1 MISLR
6 DVSKRYS
13 GEGPAP
19 GSDLAVDGISFEV
32 DAGETLVLVG
42 ASGCG
47 KTTTL
52 KMINRLVEPSSG
64 EIRIDGEPIADA
76 DPVALRRRI
85 GYVFQGIGLFP
96 HWSVA
101 DNVAAIPRLLGWPEA
116 RVRDRVDELLGRV
129 GLPGEDFRDRRPA
142 ELSGGQRQRVG
153 VARALAA
160 ESKVLLMDEPFGAV
174 DPVTRDGLQQ
184 ELISMRGELGLTIVL
199 VTHDVTEA
207 LLLADRV
214 AVMEQGRILQ
224 IGRPSELF
232 ASPADAVVERL
243 LAMPR
248 RQSER
253 VQAIVHVGDPRDA
266 SGRRD
271 ARAPGVP
278 HDARS
283 ERPDEDATGDGA

>member
-13 GEGPAP
+13 GEGPTSV
-19 GSDLAVDGISFEV
+19 GDLAVDRISFEV
-32 DAGETLVLVG
+32 EAGETLVLVG

-52 KMINRLVEPSSG
+52 KMINRLVEPSAG
-64 EIRIDGEPIADA
+64 EIRIDGESIADA

-116 RVRDRVDELLGRV
+116 RVRDRVAELLGRV
-129 GLPGEDFRDRRPA
+129 GLPGDDFRDRRPF

-174 DPVTRDGLQQ
+174 DPVTRDGLRQ
-184 ELISMRGELGLTIVL
+184 ELVSMRVELGLTIVL

-214 AVMEQGRILQ
+214 AVMDRGRILQ
-224 IGRPSELF
+224 IGRPSELY

-253 VQAIVHVGDPRDA
+253 VRGIANGDEA
-266 SGRRD
+266 
-271 ARAPGVP
+271 
-278 HDARS
+278 
-283 ERPDEDATGDGA
+283 

>member
-13 GEGPAP
+13 GEGPTP
-19 GSDLAVDGISFEV
+19 GGDLAVDGISFEV
-32 DAGETLVLVG
+32 AAGETLVLVG

-76 DPVALRRRI
+76 DPVVLRRRI

-129 GLPGEDFRDRRPA
+129 GLPGSEFRDRRPF

-184 ELISMRGELGLTIVL
+184 ELISMRAELGLTIVL

-207 LLLADRV
+207 LLLADRM
-214 AVMEQGRILQ
+214 AVMERGRILQ
-224 IGRPSELF
+224 IGSPSELF

-253 VQAIVHVGDPRDA
+253 VQAIVHPGRPFPTANGDEA
-266 SGRRD
+266 
-271 ARAPGVP
+271 
-278 HDARS
+278 
-283 ERPDEDATGDGA
+283 

>member
-1 MISLR
+1 MIALR

-13 GEGPAP
+13 GRGTTS
-19 GSDLAVDGISFEV
+19 GVDLAVDGISFEV
-32 DAGETLVLVG
+32 DTGETLVLVG

-129 GLPGEDFRDRRPA
+129 GLPADDYRDRRPF
-142 ELSGGQRQRVG
+142 ELSGGQQQRVG
-153 VARALAA
+153 VARAIAG

-184 ELISMRGELGLTIVL
+184 ELISMRAELGLTIVL

-207 LLLADRV
+207 LLLADRM
-214 AVMEQGRILQ
+214 AIMERGRILQ
-224 IGRPSELF
+224 IGSPSELF
-232 ASPADAVVERL
+232 ASPANAVVERL
-243 LAMPR
+243 LAMPL

-253 VQAIVHVGDPRDA
+253 VQAIVH
-266 SGRRD
+266 
-271 ARAPGVP
+271 PGVP
-278 HDARS
+278 HPNANG
-283 ERPDEDATGDGA
+283 DEA

>member
-6 DVSKRYS
+6 EVSKSYR
-13 GEGPAP
+13 G
-19 GSDLAVDGISFEV
+19 DIRAVDRLSLDI
-32 DAGETLVLVG
+32 DTGETVVLLG

-52 KMINRLVEPSSG
+52 KMINGLIEPSEG
-64 EIRIDGEPIADA
+64 EIRVNGENTAAI
-76 DPVALRRRI
+76 DPVMLRRRI

-101 DNVAAIPRLLGWPEA
+101 DNVAAIPRLLGWAEHDI
-116 RVRDRVDELLGRV
+116 RIRVDELLVRL
-129 GLPGEDFRDRRPA
+129 GLPPKEYRDRHPF
-142 ELSGGQRQRVG
+142 ELSGGQQQRVG

-160 ESKVLLMDEPFGAV
+160 EAKILLMDKPFGAI

-184 ELISMRGELGLTIVL
+184 ELISMRAELGLTIVM

-214 AVMEQGRILQ
+214 AVMDRGRILQ
-224 IGRPSELF
+224 VGRPADLF
-232 ASPADAVVERL
+232 ANPADDVVGAL

-248 RQSER
+248 RQTER
-253 VQAIVHVGDPRDA
+253 LHALVHASDA
-266 SGRRD
+266 
-271 ARAPGVP
+271 
-278 HDARS
+278 
-283 ERPDEDATGDGA
+283 PDREGEP